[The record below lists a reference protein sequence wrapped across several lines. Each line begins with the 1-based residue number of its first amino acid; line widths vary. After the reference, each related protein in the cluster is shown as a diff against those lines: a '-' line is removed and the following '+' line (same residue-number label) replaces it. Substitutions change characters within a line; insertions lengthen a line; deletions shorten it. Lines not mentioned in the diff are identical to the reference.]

1 MTAKPKKPA
10 LTAVVDPERA
20 KQLARNVLSP
30 SIGAAVIAHSYSV
43 HGDVDIAE
51 LYEQIADQCRSAH
64 DGNLKRAESMLTA
77 QAHSLDAIFTNLARR
92 ASLNLGEYI
101 GAAETYLKLALKA
114 QSQCRATLETLAAIK
129 NQPVVFAKQANIAH
143 GPQQVNNTL
152 SASITRAGESEKPQ
166 TELLEQQHGQRLD
179 TGTAGA
185 ASGSYQ
191 TVATLEAIHRPAQ
204 RRRKS
209 HGEP

>member
-10 LTAVVDPERA
+10 LPAVVDPERA

-51 LYEQIADQCRSAH
+51 LYEQIAGHCQSAH

-92 ASLNLGEYI
+92 ASLNLG
-101 GAAETYLKLALKA
+101 
-114 QSQCRATLETLAAIK
+114 
-129 NQPVVFAKQANIAH
+129 QPVPRHTGNAGDNQKPAGCLCQASQH
-143 GPQQVNNTL
+143 
-152 SASITRAGESEKPQ
+152 RAWAP
-166 TELLEQQHGQRLD
+166 
-179 TGTAGA
+179 AG
-185 ASGSYQ
+185 
-191 TVATLEAIHRPAQ
+191 
-204 RRRKS
+204 
-209 HGEP
+209 

>member
-10 LTAVVDPERA
+10 LPAVVDPERA

-51 LYEQIADQCRSAH
+51 LYEQIAGHCQSAH

-92 ASLNLGEYI
+92 ASLNLG
-101 GAAETYLKLALKA
+101 
-114 QSQCRATLETLAAIK
+114 QCRATLETLATIK
-129 NQPVVFAKQANIAH
+129 NPPVVFAKQANIAH
-143 GPQQVNNTL
+143 GHQQVNNNAAPPL
-152 SASITRAGESEKPQ
+152 PHAEQNPKPQ
-166 TELLEQQHGQRLD
+166 TELLEHDHGQRLD
-179 TGTAGA
+179 TGATAA
-185 ASGSYQ
+185 ASGSHQ
-191 TVATLEAIHRPAQ
+191 AVEAVATIHRPAHTGRQ
-204 RRRKS
+204 SRRQ
-209 HGEP
+209 P

>member
-10 LTAVVDPERA
+10 PPAIVDP
-20 KQLARNVLSP
+20 ARVKLHAQKVLSP

-43 HGDVDIAE
+43 HGEVDIAE
-51 LYEQIADQCRSAH
+51 LYEQLADHCQAAH

-92 ASLNLGEYI
+92 ASLNLGQHI
-101 GAAETYLKLALKA
+101 GAVETYLKLALKA
-114 QSQCRATLETLAAIK
+114 QGQCRATLETLATIK
-129 NQPVVFAKQANIAH
+129 NPPVVFAKQANIAH
-143 GPQQVNNTL
+143 GPQQVNNDA
-152 SASITRAGESEKPQ
+152 ASFAPASESEKPQ
-166 TELLEQQHGQRLD
+166 TELLEQRHGERLD
-179 TGTAGA
+179 TGKARA

-191 TVATLEAIHRPAQ
+191 TVATVEVVHRPAQ